1 MTSWGTI
8 QSMLH
13 TAYPGARQST
23 GGGLPPL
30 SLISSVGTLFFPFKD
45 YAVDSAATNMVEA
58 SRFVDLFPLGI
69 ILALFGM
76 VKRKKADILSVCLIA
91 VIALFSIFAC
101 VGVPLWLS
109 KILMLTSVT
118 SGRCVVV
125 LGVANIA
132 ILVRAVAITEG
143 GLSWK
148 QSLLAASVFAA
159 VLAWTNHGMY
169 LPYIGRLLVMVC
181 FVIVGLL
188 SFAVLSNGVIA
199 RTVVAP
205 IVSIGLL
212 VSGLSVNPVQYGSAP
227 LTKQPLM
234 QQVQSLQTKYQGMW
248 AIDDAFGSQLANL
261 AVSNGVHTLNALEV
275 TPDLA
280 TWKKLDPNGRWEE
293 IYNRYAF
300 VSVNVVEQEAA
311 DVFTLVSPDSFTVH
325 VTPAQLRKLGVNNV
339 LSPQKLDEMQF
350 DGYSFERI
358 GETIDGRTP
367 YRIIQQQ

>member
-1 MTSWGTI
+1 M
-8 QSMLH
+8 
-13 TAYPGARQST
+13 
-23 GGGLPPL
+23 
-30 SLISSVGTLFFPFKD
+30 
-45 YAVDSAATNMVEA
+45 
-58 SRFVDLFPLGI
+58 
-69 ILALFGM
+69 
-76 VKRKKADILSVCLIA
+76 
-91 VIALFSIFAC
+91 
-101 VGVPLWLS
+101 GVPLWLS

-227 LTKQPLM
+227 
-234 QQVQSLQTKYQGMW
+234 
-248 AIDDAFGSQLANL
+248 
-261 AVSNGVHTLNALEV
+261 
-275 TPDLA
+275 
-280 TWKKLDPNGRWEE
+280 
-293 IYNRYAF
+293 
-300 VSVNVVEQEAA
+300 
-311 DVFTLVSPDSFTVH
+311 
-325 VTPAQLRKLGVNNV
+325 
-339 LSPQKLDEMQF
+339 
-350 DGYSFERI
+350 
-358 GETIDGRTP
+358 
-367 YRIIQQQ
+367 